1 MLASLLPG
9 FRDVRS
15 ALVAGYLWFCAGWLL
30 IGHYHPPS
38 ASLLGKPALELLE
51 LFGTGGRL
59 AAISVLCLLIGEVT
73 GTLVQSVFF
82 QLSLAYLRQLT
93 PEGLDRWPRG
103 PLLVF
108 RPLST
113 RALVRVRDRIRL
125 DYRRRQEST
134 TSDATPRG
142 EDRHEIDRL
151 ALAAVHE
158 VLFMSPRLIVA
169 KPELY
174 AEFSRIKGESE
185 FRDAIFLP
193 LPVLAVAVCV
203 DLSMPTPVK
212 ALLLVATV
220 IADGYLF
227 AQARQRF
234 RQAHSLI
241 SHSIADGTIRS
252 AAIADWESPI
262 PPGER

>member
-15 ALVAGYLWFCAGWLL
+15 ALVAGYMWFCAGWLL
-30 IGHYHPPS
+30 IGHYHPPQ
-38 ASLLGKPALELLE
+38 AGLLGKPALDLLE

-82 QLSLAYLRQLT
+82 QLSVAYLRRLT
-93 PEGLDRWPRG
+93 PERLDPRPRG
-103 PLLVF
+103 PLTVF
-108 RPLST
+108 LD
-113 RALVRVRDRIRL
+113 AVR
-125 DYRRRQEST
+125 
-134 TSDATPRG
+134 
-142 EDRHEIDRL
+142 
-151 ALAAVHE
+151 E
-158 VLFMSPRLIVA
+158 VLYMSPRLIVA

-185 FRDAIFLP
+185 FRDAILLP
-193 LPVLAVAVCV
+193 LPVLAVAVCA
-203 DLSMPTPVK
+203 DLSAPGWVK
-212 ALLLVATV
+212 ALLLAGTV

-252 AAIADWESPI
+252 AAIADWESSI
-262 PPGER
+262 APGER